1 MDHYAWHYI
10 VLMFYFHFKSECF
23 ACMYLCA
30 EVACLVTTKARE
42 GIQSFGT
49 EVIQVCQLP
58 CGYWVFWGGASESSL
73 HPPRIQQT
81 WEDVRVPQTGALM
94 GAGDV
99 GPPSDWCRSQL
110 LLKAT
115 SAAEA
120 GGMCIRRMSGLQ
132 SKFKASLENFV
143 K

>member
-1 MDHYAWHYI
+1 MDHHAWHYI
-10 VLMFYFHFKSECF
+10 VIMFYFKSECL
-23 ACMYLCA
+23 ACLYLCA
-30 EVACLVTTKARE
+30 EVACLVPTKARE

-58 CGYWVFWGGASESSL
+58 CGYWVFWRGASKSFL

-99 GPPSDWCRSQL
+99 GPPSDWCKSQQ

-115 SAAEA
+115 IEAEA
-120 GGMCIRRMSGLQ
+120 GGMYIRSILGCR
-132 SKFKASLENFV
+132 ASSRPAWGTL
-143 K
+143 